1 MDSVWKMFVLGLSQG
16 AFKTQA
22 RKGSSCLSD
31 GYELGQAVLSMGWK
45 SILSQSNDDMDNFN
59 DVFSMFVKKC
69 NLADS
74 IEGTIVN
81 NYIINRIDQYDLK
94 VLNPVRV
101 AIKVTDILT
110 FLSDMAESAMAFTSF
125 TYHQDLFNVGVLLGK
140 LGKIL
145 TQAWMAGWLS

>member
-1 MDSVWKMFVLGLSQG
+1 
-16 AFKTQA
+16 
-22 RKGSSCLSD
+22 
-31 GYELGQAVLSMGWK
+31 MGWK

-59 DVFSMFVKKC
+59 DVLSMFVKKC
-69 NLADS
+69 NIADS

>member
-1 MDSVWKMFVLGLSQG
+1 MFVLGFSQG

-31 GYELGQAVLSMGWK
+31 GYELGQAVVSMGWK
-45 SILSQSNDDMDNFN
+45 SLLSQSNDDIDNFN
-59 DVFSMFVKKC
+59 DILSMFIKKC
-69 NLADS
+69 NIADS

-94 VLNPVRV
+94 VLQPLKF
-101 AIKVTDILT
+101 AIRLIDIST
-110 FLSDMAESAMAFTSF
+110 FLSDMAESAMSFTSF

-140 LGKIL
+140 LSKIL
-145 TQAWMAGWLS
+145 TQVWMAGWLS